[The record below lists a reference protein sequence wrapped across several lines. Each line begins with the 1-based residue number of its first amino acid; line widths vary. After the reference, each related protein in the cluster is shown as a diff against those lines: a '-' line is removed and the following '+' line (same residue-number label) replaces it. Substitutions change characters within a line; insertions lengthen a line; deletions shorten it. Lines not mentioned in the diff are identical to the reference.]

1 MIGTTLI
8 YTKEKYNKE
17 NLLTKDFIQNDSF
30 IIYKSFNNKFKNEK
44 VFQES
49 QDLVVVVDGVIL
61 NNNDLYK
68 EYLAKNNFNLI
79 EKMYEKKG
87 INLVQDLRGNFYGI
101 IYDKLNDELYIFT
114 NHLETNLYTIISI
127 KKNIHL

>member
-8 YTKEKYNKE
+8 YTKE

-114 NHLETNLYTIISI
+114 NHLGNKPLYYYFNKEVIYLI
-127 KKNIHL
+127 

>member
-79 EKMYEKKG
+79 EKMYEK
-87 INLVQDLRGNFYGI
+87 R
-101 IYDKLNDELYIFT
+101 ELI
-114 NHLETNLYTIISI
+114 
-127 KKNIHL
+127 